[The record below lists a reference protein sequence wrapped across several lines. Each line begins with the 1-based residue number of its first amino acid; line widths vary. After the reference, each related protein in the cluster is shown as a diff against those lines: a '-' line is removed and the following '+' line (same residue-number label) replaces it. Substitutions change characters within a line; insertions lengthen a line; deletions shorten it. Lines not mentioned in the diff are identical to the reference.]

1 MFVKRTLENQTK
13 KEKVLK
19 LGESRDV
26 SEHPV
31 EGRISQK
38 DLKLNTTQIYY
49 LIVLEVRSL
58 T

>member
-1 MFVKRTLENQTK
+1 MFVKRTLENQTN

-19 LGESRDV
+19 LGESSNV

-38 DLKLNTTQIYY
+38 DLRLNTTQVYY
-49 LIVLEVRSL
+49 LIALEVTSL